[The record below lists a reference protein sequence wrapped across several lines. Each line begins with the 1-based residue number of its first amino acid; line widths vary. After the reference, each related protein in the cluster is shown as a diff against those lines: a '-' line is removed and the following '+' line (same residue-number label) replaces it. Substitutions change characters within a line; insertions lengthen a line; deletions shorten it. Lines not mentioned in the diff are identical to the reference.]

1 MAKAIPT
8 NGERLTPNDSG
19 VFASSGTIYVNGS
32 GNINVLLE
40 DMVESDDPNDG
51 IIFEGV
57 SGDFPR
63 SVKKVFATNT
73 TISSFILDK

>member
-1 MAKAIPT
+1 MSKAIPT

-19 VFASSGTIYVNGS
+19 QFATPGTLYINGS
-32 GNINVLLE
+32 GNINVLLA
-40 DMVESDDPNDG
+40 DMDESDDPNDG

-63 SVKKVFATNT
+63 SVKKVFATST
-73 TISSFILDK
+73 TITSFILDK